1 MQDEAEMNKATVAWA
16 QRFGDHHSEF
26 SAAEEGNK
34 AEVTFSDVYH
44 KLIHS
49 PALETLFQLE
59 HTYSM
64 AMEELCESLQ
74 SAKQAMKER

>member
-1 MQDEAEMNKATVAWA
+1 MEVNKATAAWV
-16 QRFGDHHSEF
+16 QKFSDHHSEF
-26 SAAEEGNK
+26 STIEEGNV
-34 AEVTFSDVYH
+34 AEVTFSEVYH
-44 KLIHS
+44 KLVHS

>member
-1 MQDEAEMNKATVAWA
+1 MNKATGAWA
-16 QRFGDHHSEF
+16 QRFGDHHSEY
-26 SAAEEGNK
+26 STIEEGNE

-64 AMEELCESLQ
+64 AMEELCVSLQ
-74 SAKQAMKER
+74 SAKKAMKDR

>member
-1 MQDEAEMNKATVAWA
+1 MDKATVAWA

-26 SAAEEGNK
+26 SAVEEGNE

-74 SAKQAMKER
+74 SAKQTMKER